1 MQMVMAKNIN
11 LIRQD
16 KRLEMMRR
24 NRDFLKFLEIKF
36 KDKDVRYHQLETI
49 IYIFKRLNG
58 LKIYAIKKSDTETK
72 TPFYFYFGKLFMQ
85 CYCIGT
91 PDNTLYQFFSV
102 LKQREYKKNYND
114 FNNLMRRYY
123 DEIFYLIQMNTIDMT
138 PNWIPLGNKKKI
150 FDYYLFTSKK
160 TENDFKLYLDKMFL
174 DENVYLLKSSST
186 NDATDENSR
195 LKIIDN
201 LNRENLFYFD
211 CFHNNLIKLCFTRK
225 FKNKNI
231 NNDNSSVDI
240 EKNKIYNKLLKSEK
254 RKIFYKNTIIFIDAD
269 QNLQKEQLIQLI

>member
-1 MQMVMAKNIN
+1 
-11 LIRQD
+11 
-16 KRLEMMRR
+16 
-24 NRDFLKFLEIKF
+24 
-36 KDKDVRYHQLETI
+36 
-49 IYIFKRLNG
+49 
-58 LKIYAIKKSDTETK
+58 
-72 TPFYFYFGKLFMQ
+72 
-85 CYCIGT
+85 
-91 PDNTLYQFFSV
+91 
-102 LKQREYKKNYND
+102 
-114 FNNLMRRYY
+114 MRRYF

-150 FDYYLFTSKK
+150 FDYYLFTSKN